1 MVAPR
6 WVKVSNAK
14 PLARPTSI
22 RFIVFLLTAIATTGL
37 YTKCLQIAAEELRV
51 PLEAVFTSETAT
63 NTVPN
68 TVPTAASA
76 GSDLNGYAILNACR
90 ELNTRLAPFREELGE
105 DAPMAALAGA
115 AWGARVSLST
125 TGHYATPN
133 LGYVWNCQERTG
145 DLFHCA

>member
-1 MVAPR
+1 M
-6 WVKVSNAK
+6 
-14 PLARPTSI
+14 
-22 RFIVFLLTAIATTGL
+22 

-90 ELNTRLAPFREELGE
+90 ELNTRLAPFRKELGE
-105 DAPMAALAGA
+105 EAPMSALAGA